1 MGTLRDCIKLRARLE
16 VELIVLRHQLNIF
29 RRQSP
34 RRIRQPPRERLID
47 TTLDLDFGK
56 LSKLSPQD
64 SRSTQ
69 RLDFY
74 QENGLQGSRQRGTIG
89 SAERTGLPLVLM

>member
-1 MGTLRDCIKLRARLE
+1 MVAILRLLMGTLRDCIKLRARLE

-56 LSKLSPQD
+56 LSKLSPRILAQLSALIFIKRTVSKGHD
-64 SRSTQ
+64 SGGR
-69 RLDFY
+69 
-74 QENGLQGSRQRGTIG
+74 
-89 SAERTGLPLVLM
+89 

>member
-1 MGTLRDCIKLRARLE
+1 MVAILRLLMGTLRDCIKLRARLE

-56 LSKLSPQD
+56 LSLAPRILAQLSALIFIKRTVSKGHD
-64 SRSTQ
+64 SGGR
-69 RLDFY
+69 
-74 QENGLQGSRQRGTIG
+74 
-89 SAERTGLPLVLM
+89 